1 LFRGNVTPRKGIQSS
16 EEAIDAGDQL
26 KFRTKVKWSEWM
38 LMSDVGDGLD
48 AKAAEEQARVG
59 RQLERVLA
67 HSSFRNSRR
76 YQAFLRYVVEEK
88 FRDNGVHL
96 KERTIGVSVFQQPLN
111 YDTNA
116 NSVVRVTAG
125 EIRRR
130 LAQYYLEANLEDEI
144 LIELPVGSYVP
155 KFHIRGAAPP
165 PETILLDLERQVPSG
180 GEEPSKQE
188 ILVVQESALPPKP
201 AAWSRKAIALF
212 VGSCLLPASFAVA
225 FATREGTTSEN
236 DRIWKGAFGSQN
248 VLLCGGSLDTARRS
262 ESDSQVHH
270 SYLGF
275 SFTTA
280 RTALIIGAAIGH
292 TGGNAFLL
300 PEQDTKFEDL
310 QRSPAV
316 LIGAFNNEW
325 TLRLQSP
332 LRYQFFRSP
341 DGSLS
346 GIVDTKNPG
355 SKRFMIDRSL
365 PDQPTRD
372 YGIVAHFQSPTT
384 GQSTVIAA
392 GLAMHGTAAVRMFLS
407 SPELLK
413 EFSKSAPSGWE
424 KRNYEI
430 VLASD
435 LVNNLADPPKVVD
448 AYFW

>member
-1 LFRGNVTPRKGIQSS
+1 M
-16 EEAIDAGDQL
+16 
-26 KFRTKVKWSEWM
+26 RTNHVE
-38 LMSDVGDGLD
+38 DGLD
-48 AKAAEEQARVG
+48 AETAEEQASIR

-76 YQAFLRYVVEEK
+76 YQAFLRYVIEEK
-88 FRDNGVHL
+88 LQGNGLHL
-96 KERTIGVSVFQQPLN
+96 KERMIGVSVFHQPLN

-144 LIELPVGSYVP
+144 VIELPLGSYVP
-155 KFHIRGAAPP
+155 EFRVHDPAPP
-165 PETILLDLERQVPSG
+165 PEIMLPDLERQLSLG
-180 GEEPSKQE
+180 SEEPIKQE
-188 ILVVQESALPPKP
+188 ILVVQESADPSRG
-201 AAWSRKAIALF
+201 AGWSRNAIAVF
-212 VGSCLLPASFAVA
+212 VGACLLAVSFAA
-225 FATREGTTSEN
+225 GLATRERTTSEG
-236 DRIWKGAFGSQN
+236 DRIWNGAFGHQK
-248 VLLCGGSLDTARRS
+248 VLLCSGSMETARQPQ
-262 ESDSQVHH
+262 SDGQVQH
-270 SYLGF
+270 SYFGF
-275 SFTTA
+275 SYTTA
-280 RTALIIGAAIGH
+280 RTAVIIGSAIGH
-292 TGGNAFLL
+292 AGGSAFLL
-300 PEQDTKFEDL
+300 PEQDAKFEDL

-341 DGSLS
+341 DGSVS

-355 SKRFMIDRSL
+355 SKRFMIDPS
-365 PDQPTRD
+365 QPARD

-392 GLAMHGTAAVRMFLS
+392 GVAMHGTAAARMFLD

-413 EFSKSAPSGWE
+413 DFSKSAPTGWE
-424 KRNYEI
+424 KGNYEI

-435 LVNNLADPPKVVD
+435 LVNNLADPPKIVD

>member
-1 LFRGNVTPRKGIQSS
+1 
-16 EEAIDAGDQL
+16 
-26 KFRTKVKWSEWM
+26 M
-38 LMSDVGDGLD
+38 LISDVGEGLD
-48 AKAAEEQARVG
+48 ANASEEQARVW

-67 HSSFRNSRR
+67 HSSFRNSQR

-88 FRDNGVHL
+88 LRDNGVHL
-96 KERTIGVSVFQQPLN
+96 KERTIGVSVFHQPVN

-155 KFHIRGAAPP
+155 KFHIPDAASTS
-165 PETILLDLERQVPSG
+165 ESLLLDLERQVPSG
-180 GEEPSKQE
+180 NEEPSTQA
-188 ILVVQESALPPKP
+188 IRVVQESAEPSKP
-201 AAWSRKAIALF
+201 TAWSRKAIALF
-212 VGSCLLPASFAVA
+212 VGSCLLAATFAVA
-225 FATREGTTSEN
+225 FATREGGSSES
-236 DRIWKGAFGSQN
+236 DRIWKGAFGRQK
-248 VLLCGGSLDTARRS
+248 VLLCGGSLDTAPRA
-262 ESDSQVHH
+262 EGHAQVQH
-270 SYLGF
+270 SYVGF

-280 RTALIIGAAIGH
+280 RTAVVIGSAIGH
-292 TGGNAFLL
+292 AGGSVFLL
-300 PEQDTKFEDL
+300 PEQDIKFEDL
-310 QRSPAV
+310 QRSPVV
-316 LIGAFNNEW
+316 LIGAFSNEW
-325 TLRLQSP
+325 ALRLQSP
-332 LRYQFFRSP
+332 LRYQFYRSP

-355 SKRFMIDRSL
+355 SKRFMIDTTL
-365 PDQPTRD
+365 PGQSTWD
-372 YGIVAHFQSPTT
+372 YGILAHFRSPTT

-413 EFSKSAPSGWE
+413 EFSKSAPRGWE
-424 KRNYEI
+424 KGNYEI

-435 LVNNLADPPKVVD
+435 LVNNLADPPKVVE

>member
-1 LFRGNVTPRKGIQSS
+1 VFI
-16 EEAIDAGDQL
+16 A
-26 KFRTKVKWSEWM
+26 
-38 LMSDVGDGLD
+38 DVGDGLD
-48 AKAAEEQARVG
+48 AKAAEEQARVE

-76 YQAFLRYVVEEK
+76 YQAFLRYIVEEK
-88 FRDNGVHL
+88 FRDNGAHL
-96 KERTIGVSVFQQPLN
+96 KERMIGVSVFQQPLN

-130 LAQYYLEANLEDEI
+130 LAQYYLEATLEDEI

-155 KFHIRGAAPP
+155 KFHIRDVAPP
-165 PETILLDLERQVPSG
+165 PETILLDLERQLPPG
-180 GEEPSKQE
+180 GEEFSKQE
-188 ILVVQESALPPKP
+188 IPVVQESANPSKA
-201 AAWSRKAIALF
+201 AAWSHTAIIALF
-212 VGSCLLPASFAVA
+212 ISSCLLLVSFAVA
-225 FATREGTTSEN
+225 FATRRGTTTET

-248 VLLCGGSLDTARRS
+248 VLLCAGSLDTVRRS
-262 ESDSQVHH
+262 ESHAQVQH
-270 SYLGF
+270 SYVGF

-280 RTALIIGAAIGH
+280 RTAVIIGTAIGH
-292 TGGNAFLL
+292 AGGSAFLL
-300 PEQDTKFEDL
+300 PEQDTNFGDL

-316 LIGAFNNEW
+316 LIGAFSNEW
-325 TLRLQSP
+325 TLRLQAP
-332 LRYQFFRSP
+332 LRYQFFRSS
-341 DGSLS
+341 DGSLA

-355 SKRFMIDRSL
+355 SKRFMIDAS
-365 PDQPTRD
+365 QPTRD
-372 YGIVAHFQSPTT
+372 YGIVAHFRSPTT

-435 LVNNLADPPKVVD
+435 LINNLADPPTVVD

>member
-1 LFRGNVTPRKGIQSS
+1 
-16 EEAIDAGDQL
+16 
-26 KFRTKVKWSEWM
+26 M
-38 LMSDVGDGLD
+38 LISDVGDGLD
-48 AKAAEEQARVG
+48 ANVSEEQARVW

-67 HSSFRNSRR
+67 HSSFRNSQR
-76 YQAFLRYVVEEK
+76 YQAFLRYVIEEK
-88 FRDNGVHL
+88 LRDNGVHL
-96 KERTIGVSVFQQPLN
+96 KERTIGVSVFHQPLN

-155 KFHIRGAAPP
+155 RFHIPDAAPP
-165 PETILLDLERQVPSG
+165 PGTLLLDLERQLPSAS
-180 GEEPSKQE
+180 EEPSKQE
-188 ILVVQESALPPKP
+188 ILVVQESADTPKP
-201 AAWSRKAIALF
+201 TAWSRKAIALF
-212 VGSCLLPASFAVA
+212 FGSCLLATSFAVA
-225 FATREGTTSEN
+225 FATREGTASES
-236 DRIWKGAFGSQN
+236 DRIWKGAFGHQK
-248 VLLCGGSLDTARRS
+248 VMLCGGALDTAPRS
-262 ESDSQVHH
+262 ESHAQVQH
-270 SYLGF
+270 SYVGF
-275 SFTTA
+275 SYTTA
-280 RTALIIGAAIGH
+280 RTAVIIGSAIGH
-292 TGGNAFLL
+292 AGGSVFLL
-300 PEQDTKFEDL
+300 PGQDTKYEDL
-310 QRSPAV
+310 QRSPVV
-316 LIGAFNNEW
+316 LIGAFSNEW

-341 DGSLS
+341 DGPLS
-346 GIVDTKNPG
+346 GIVDTKNPS
-355 SKRFMIDRSL
+355 SKRFIIDTSL
-365 PDQPTRD
+365 PGQPTWD

-384 GQSTVIAA
+384 GQPTIIAA

-435 LVNNLADPPKVVD
+435 LVNNLADPPKVVE

>member
-1 LFRGNVTPRKGIQSS
+1 
-16 EEAIDAGDQL
+16 
-26 KFRTKVKWSEWM
+26 M
-38 LMSDVGDGLD
+38 LISDVGEGLD
-48 AKAAEEQARVG
+48 AKASEEQARVW

-67 HSSFRNSRR
+67 HNSFRNSQR

-88 FRDNGVHL
+88 LRDNGIHL
-96 KERTIGVSVFQQPLN
+96 KERMIGVSVFHQPLN

-144 LIELPVGSYVP
+144 IIELPVGSYVP
-155 KFHIRGAAPP
+155 KFHIPDAGPA
-165 PETILLDLERQVPSG
+165 PETLLLDLERHVAPDS
-180 GEEPSKQE
+180 EETSKHETPAVHEVAEPSRPT
-188 ILVVQESALPPKP
+188 I
-201 AAWSRKAIALF
+201 WSRRTIALF
-212 VGSCLLPASFAVA
+212 VGGCLLAASIAVA
-225 FATREGTTSEN
+225 FSTRTSATSES
-236 DRIWKGAFGSQN
+236 DRIWKGAFGLQK
-248 VLLCGGSLDTARRS
+248 VMLCGGSLDTPPQPGS
-262 ESDSQVHH
+262 NSPVHH
-270 SYLGF
+270 ASAGF

-280 RTALIIGAAIGH
+280 RTAAIIASAIGH
-292 TGGNAFLL
+292 AGGSVFLL

-325 TLRLQSP
+325 TLKLQSP
-332 LRYQFFRSP
+332 LRYQFFQSP

-346 GIVDTKNPG
+346 GIMDTKNPG
-355 SKRFMIDRSL
+355 SKRFVIDRSL
-365 PDQPTRD
+365 PGQLTWD

-384 GQSTVIAA
+384 GQPTVIAA
-392 GLAMHGTAAVRMFLS
+392 GLGMHGTAAVRMFLS

-413 EFSKSAPSGWE
+413 EFSKSAPRGWE

-435 LVNNLADPPKVVD
+435 LVNNLADPPKVAI

>member
-1 LFRGNVTPRKGIQSS
+1 
-16 EEAIDAGDQL
+16 
-26 KFRTKVKWSEWM
+26 M
-38 LMSDVGDGLD
+38 LISDVGEGLD
-48 AKAAEEQARVG
+48 ANVSEEQARVW

-67 HSSFRNSRR
+67 HSSFRNSQR

-88 FRDNGVHL
+88 LRDNGVHL
-96 KERTIGVSVFQQPLN
+96 KERTIGVSVFHQPVN

-155 KFHIRGAAPP
+155 KFHIHDAAPP
-165 PETILLDLERQVPSG
+165 AETLLLDLERQDISG

-188 ILVVQESALPPKP
+188 ILVVQESVDPPKP
-201 AAWSRKAIALF
+201 TAWSRKAIALF
-212 VGSCLLPASFAVA
+212 VGSCLLAATFAVA
-225 FATREGTTSEN
+225 FATREGTTSES
-236 DRIWKGAFGSQN
+236 DRIWKGAFGHQK
-248 VLLCGGSLDTARRS
+248 VLLCGGSLDTAPRS
-262 ESDSQVHH
+262 EGHAQVQH
-270 SYLGF
+270 SYTGF

-280 RTALIIGAAIGH
+280 RTAVIIGSAIGH
-292 TGGNAFLL
+292 AGGSVFLL
-300 PEQDTKFEDL
+300 PVQDTKYEDL
-310 QRSPAV
+310 QRSPVV
-316 LIGAFNNEW
+316 LIGAFSNEW
-325 TLRLQSP
+325 TLKLQSP
-332 LRYQFFRSP
+332 LRYQFFHSP

-355 SKRFMIDRSL
+355 SKRFVIDRSL
-365 PDQPTRD
+365 PDQLMWD
-372 YGIVAHFQSPTT
+372 YGILAHFQSPTT
-384 GQSTVIAA
+384 GQPTVIAA
-392 GLAMHGTAAVRMFLS
+392 GLGMHGTAAVRMFLS

-435 LVNNLADPPKVVD
+435 LVNNLADPPKVVE